1 MKSRWW
7 KPQNMVVVWII
18 FMKSPYVHVFQVEA
32 NTRLPCWTWPGATS
46 TRASPDAS
54 GTSWSRTT
62 PSTLPQTP
70 PSPGWSGGTS
80 GLAGRRRQSRNLN
93 KLHRI
98 RTKAME
104 GPPSDQVGS
113 LLLNHEIAH
122 FKINKNNCLTLPKP
136 FLHFLLE
143 ITNLSK
149 IMQGF
154 IATLVWKK
162 IPLMW

>member
-1 MKSRWW
+1 
-7 KPQNMVVVWII
+7 
-18 FMKSPYVHVFQVEA
+18 
-32 NTRLPCWTWPGATS
+32 
-46 TRASPDAS
+46 
-54 GTSWSRTT
+54 
-62 PSTLPQTP
+62 
-70 PSPGWSGGTS
+70 
-80 GLAGRRRQSRNLN
+80 
-93 KLHRI
+93 
-98 RTKAME
+98 ME

-162 IPLMW
+162 IPLM